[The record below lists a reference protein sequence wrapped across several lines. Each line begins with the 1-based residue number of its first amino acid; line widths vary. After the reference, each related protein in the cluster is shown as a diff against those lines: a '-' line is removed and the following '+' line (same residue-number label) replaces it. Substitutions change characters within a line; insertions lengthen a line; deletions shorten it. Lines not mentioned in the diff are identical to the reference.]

1 MLNRRE
7 LLIGGAAAGL
17 APVLPALA
25 DQAAPA
31 RLSESAKLRALF
43 DEFFQLSL
51 LRGPELATSLGLDKG
66 DLAGLKRRLRER
78 SPAAVARSAAE
89 TERQLTRLRSIDRA
103 ALPGADAVSYDTILF
118 TTEVRN
124 EGDRSFNYGGGGSG
138 EPYVLSQLSGSY
150 REVPDFLDTKHRIE
164 TVDDAEAY
172 LARLDEFA
180 RLMDEELELARH
192 DVGVGVTPPD
202 FAIDKAL
209 VQMRAFL
216 GTPADKATLVRSLVR
231 RAGAKN
237 LPGDWASRAEAS
249 YVGKI
254 LPALDRQAA
263 YLAELRGGAVHAAG
277 VGRLPQGADYY
288 RVSLKEA
295 TTSTLS
301 PDELHEQ
308 GLALV
313 AELSAQIGALLDA
326 QGVAGGVT
334 VGRRLAALRADPKF
348 LYDNTDSAKEK
359 LIADLNAKVAAVREK
374 LPAYFGA
381 LPKAGVEI
389 RRIPKEIEAGS
400 PGGYYEPGS
409 LDGAR
414 PGAYYINLRDT
425 AELARWK
432 LPTLT
437 YHESIPGHHLQITLA
452 NEMPDLPLIRKTT
465 WFSSHGEGWALY
477 AEQLAVEMG
486 MYDNDPLGRVGQLQ
500 AALFR
505 AVRLVVDTG
514 LHASDWSRERAIAYF
529 VDALGENESVA
540 ATEIERYCVWPGQA
554 CSYMVGKLTWMR
566 LRDEAKR
573 KLGAKFDL
581 REFHDAGLL
590 SGSLPLAV
598 LERVMGDYARASKI

>member
-17 APVLPALA
+17 APALPAFA

-43 DEFFQLSL
+43 DAFFQQHLQRS
-51 LRGPELATSLGLDKG
+51 PELATSLGLDKG
-66 DLAGLKRRLRER
+66 DLAGLKRRLSER
-78 SPAAVARSAAE
+78 SPAAVARNAAD
-89 TERQLTRLRSIDRA
+89 TERRLNELRSIDRA
-103 ALPGADAVSYDTILF
+103 ALPGPDAVSYDTVLF

-150 REVPDFLDTKHRIE
+150 REVPDFLDTKHRID

-172 LARLDEFA
+172 LARLDELA

-209 VQMRAFL
+209 VQMWAFL
-216 GTPADKATLVRSLVR
+216 GTPADKATLVQSLVR

-237 LPGDWASRAEAS
+237 LPGDWAGRAEAA

-263 YLAELRGGAVHAAG
+263 YLGELRGSAVHFAG
-277 VGRLPQGADYY
+277 VGRLPKGADYY
-288 RVSLKEA
+288 RVSLKES

-308 GLALV
+308 GRALV
-313 AELSAQIGALLDA
+313 AEHSAQIGALLDA
-326 QGVAGGVT
+326 RDVAGGVS

-348 LYDNTDSAKEK
+348 LYDNTDAAKEK

-465 WFSSHGEGWALY
+465 WFSSYGEGWALY

-486 MYDNDPLGRVGQLQ
+486 MYDDDPLGRVGQLQ

-514 LHASDWSRERAIAYF
+514 LHAMDWSRERAIAYF

-540 ATEIERYCVWPGQA
+540 VTEIERYCVWPGQA
-554 CSYMVGKLTWMR
+554 CSYMVGKLTWLR

-581 REFHDAGLL
+581 RAFHDAGLL
-590 SGSLPLAV
+590 SGSVPLSV
-598 LERVMGDYARASKI
+598 LERVIGDYASKN

>member
-17 APVLPALA
+17 APVLPAFA

-31 RLSESAKLRALF
+31 RVSESAKLRALF
-43 DEFFQLSL
+43 DEFFQQH
-51 LRGPELATSLGLDKG
+51 LRRSPELATSLGLDKG
-66 DLAGLKRRLRER
+66 DLAGLKRRLSER
-78 SPAAVARSAAE
+78 SPAAVARNAVD
-89 TERQLTRLRSIDRA
+89 TERRLNELRSIDRA

-150 REVPDFLDTKHRIE
+150 REVPDFLDTKHSIE

-180 RLMDEELELARH
+180 RLMDDELELARH

-216 GTPADKATLVRSLVR
+216 GTPADRATLVQSLVR

-237 LPGDWASRAEAS
+237 LPGDWAGRAEAA

-263 YLAELRGGAVHAAG
+263 YLAELRANAVHFAG
-277 VGRLPQGADYY
+277 VGRLPKGADYY
-288 RVSLKEA
+288 RVSLKES

-326 QGVAGGVT
+326 RGVAGGAN

-348 LYDNTDSAKEK
+348 LYDNTDAAKEK

-437 YHESIPGHHLQITLA
+437 YHELIPGHHLQITLA

-465 WFSSHGEGWALY
+465 WFSSYGEGWALY

-486 MYDNDPLGRVGQLQ
+486 MYDDDPLGRVGQLQ

-514 LHASDWSRERAIAYF
+514 LHARDWSRERAIAYF
-529 VDALGENESVA
+529 VDALGENETVA
-540 ATEIERYCVWPGQA
+540 VTEIERYCVWPGQA
-554 CSYMVGKLTWMR
+554 CSYMVGKLTWLR

-581 REFHDAGLL
+581 RAFHDAGLL
-590 SGSLPLAV
+590 SGSVPLPV
-598 LERVMGDYARASKI
+598 LERVIGDYASKS

>member
-17 APVLPALA
+17 APALPAFA

-43 DEFFQLSL
+43 DAFFQQHLQRS
-51 LRGPELATSLGLDKG
+51 PELATSLGLDKG
-66 DLAGLKRRLRER
+66 DLAGLKRRLSER
-78 SPAAVARSAAE
+78 SPAAVARNAAD
-89 TERQLTRLRSIDRA
+89 TERRLNELRSIDRA
-103 ALPGADAVSYDTILF
+103 ALPGPDAVSYDTVLF

-150 REVPDFLDTKHRIE
+150 REVPDFLDTKHRID

-209 VQMRAFL
+209 VQMWAFL
-216 GTPADKATLVRSLVR
+216 GTPADKATLVQSLVR

-237 LPGDWASRAEAS
+237 LPGDWAGRAEAA

-263 YLAELRGGAVHAAG
+263 YLGELRGSAVHFAG
-277 VGRLPQGADYY
+277 VGRLPKGADYY
-288 RVSLKEA
+288 RVSLKES

-308 GLALV
+308 GRALV
-313 AELSAQIGALLDA
+313 AEHSAQIGALLDA
-326 QGVAGGVT
+326 RDVAGGVS

-348 LYDNTDSAKEK
+348 LYDNTDAAKEK

-465 WFSSHGEGWALY
+465 WFSSYGEGWALY

-486 MYDNDPLGRVGQLQ
+486 MYDDDPLGRVGQLQ

-514 LHASDWSRERAIAYF
+514 LHAMDWSRERAIAYF

-540 ATEIERYCVWPGQA
+540 VTEIERYCVWPGQA
-554 CSYMVGKLTWMR
+554 CSYMVGKLTWLR

-581 REFHDAGLL
+581 RAFHDAGLL
-590 SGSLPLAV
+590 SGSVPLSV
-598 LERVMGDYARASKI
+598 LERVIGDYASKN

>member
-17 APVLPALA
+17 APALPAFA

-43 DEFFQLSL
+43 DAFFQQHLQRS
-51 LRGPELATSLGLDKG
+51 PELATSLGLDKG
-66 DLAGLKRRLRER
+66 DLAGLKRRLSER
-78 SPAAVARSAAE
+78 SPAAVARNAAD
-89 TERQLTRLRSIDRA
+89 TERRLNELRSIDRA
-103 ALPGADAVSYDTILF
+103 ALPGPDAVSYDTVLF

-150 REVPDFLDTKHRIE
+150 REVPDFLDTKHRID

-209 VQMRAFL
+209 VQMWAFL
-216 GTPADKATLVRSLVR
+216 GTPADKATLVQSLVR

-237 LPGDWASRAEAS
+237 LPGDWAGRAEAA

-263 YLAELRGGAVHAAG
+263 YLGELRGSAVHFAG
-277 VGRLPQGADYY
+277 VGRLPKGADYY
-288 RVSLKEA
+288 RVSLKES

-308 GLALV
+308 GRALV
-313 AELSAQIGALLDA
+313 AEHSAQIGALLDA
-326 QGVAGGVT
+326 RDVAGGVS

-348 LYDNTDSAKEK
+348 LYDNTDAAKEK

-465 WFSSHGEGWALY
+465 WFSSYGEGWALY

-486 MYDNDPLGRVGQLQ
+486 MYDDDPLGRVGQLQ

-514 LHASDWSRERAIAYF
+514 LHAMDWSRERAIAYF

-540 ATEIERYCVWPGQA
+540 VTEIERYCVWPGQA
-554 CSYMVGKLTWMR
+554 CSYMVGKLTWLR

-581 REFHDAGLL
+581 RAFHDAGLL
-590 SGSLPLAV
+590 SGSVPLPV
-598 LERVMGDYARASKI
+598 LERVIGDYASKS

>member
-17 APVLPALA
+17 APSLPAFA

-43 DEFFQLSL
+43 DAFFQQHLQRS
-51 LRGPELATSLGLDKG
+51 PELATSLGLDKG
-66 DLAGLKRRLRER
+66 DLAGLKRRLCER
-78 SPAAVARSAAE
+78 SPAAVARNAAD
-89 TERQLTRLRSIDRA
+89 TERRLNELRSIDRA
-103 ALPGADAVSYDTILF
+103 ALPGPDAVSYDTVLF

-150 REVPDFLDTKHRIE
+150 REVPDFLDTKHRID

-192 DVGVGVTPPD
+192 DVGVGVAPPD

-209 VQMRAFL
+209 VQMQAFL
-216 GTPADKATLVRSLVR
+216 GTPADKATLVQSLVR

-237 LPGDWASRAEAS
+237 LPGDWAGRAEAA

-263 YLAELRGGAVHAAG
+263 YLAELRGSAVHLAG
-277 VGRLPQGADYY
+277 VGRLPKGADYY
-288 RVSLKEA
+288 RVSLKES

-308 GLALV
+308 GRALV
-313 AELSAQIGALLDA
+313 AELSAQIGAWLDT
-326 QGVAGGVT
+326 QGVAGGVS

-348 LYDNTDSAKEK
+348 LYDNTEAAKEK
-359 LIADLNAKVAAVREK
+359 LVADLNAKVAAVREK

-465 WFSSHGEGWALY
+465 WFSSYGEGWALY

-486 MYDNDPLGRVGQLQ
+486 MYDDDPLGRVGQLQ

-514 LHASDWSRERAIAYF
+514 LHARDWSCERAIAYF

-540 ATEIERYCVWPGQA
+540 VTEIERYCVWPGQA
-554 CSYMVGKLTWMR
+554 CSYMVGKLTWLR
-566 LRDEAKR
+566 LREEAKR

-581 REFHDAGLL
+581 RAFHDAGLL
-590 SGSLPLAV
+590 SGSVPLSV
-598 LERVMGDYARASKI
+598 LERVIADYASKS

>member
-17 APVLPALA
+17 APALPAFA

-43 DEFFQLSL
+43 DAFFQQHLQRS
-51 LRGPELATSLGLDKG
+51 PELATSLGLDKG
-66 DLAGLKRRLRER
+66 DLAGLKRRLSER
-78 SPAAVARSAAE
+78 SPAAVARNAAD
-89 TERQLTRLRSIDRA
+89 TERRLNELRSIDRA
-103 ALPGADAVSYDTILF
+103 ALPGPDAVSYDTVLF

-150 REVPDFLDTKHRIE
+150 REVPDFLDTKHRID

-209 VQMRAFL
+209 VQMWAFL
-216 GTPADKATLVRSLVR
+216 GTPADKATLVQSLVR

-237 LPGDWASRAEAS
+237 LPGDWAGRAEAA

-263 YLAELRGGAVHAAG
+263 YLGELRGSAVHFAG
-277 VGRLPQGADYY
+277 VGRLPKGADYY
-288 RVSLKEA
+288 RVSLKES

-308 GLALV
+308 GRALV

-326 QGVAGGVT
+326 RDVAGGVS

-348 LYDNTDSAKEK
+348 LYDNTDAAKEK

-465 WFSSHGEGWALY
+465 WFSSYGEGWALY

-486 MYDNDPLGRVGQLQ
+486 MYDDDPLGRVGQLQ

-514 LHASDWSRERAIAYF
+514 LHAMDWSRERAIAYF

-540 ATEIERYCVWPGQA
+540 VTEIERYCVWPGQA
-554 CSYMVGKLTWMR
+554 CSYIVGKLTWLR

-581 REFHDAGLL
+581 RAFHDAGLL
-590 SGSLPLAV
+590 SGSVPLSV
-598 LERVMGDYARASKI
+598 LERVIGDYASKN

>member
-17 APVLPALA
+17 APSLPAFA

-43 DEFFQLSL
+43 DEFFQQHL
-51 LRGPELATSLGLDKG
+51 LRSPELATSLGLDKG
-66 DLAGLKRRLRER
+66 DLAGLKRRLCER
-78 SPAAVARSAAE
+78 SPAAVARNAAD
-89 TERQLTRLRSIDRA
+89 TERRLNELRSIDRA
-103 ALPGADAVSYDTILF
+103 ALPGPDAVSYDTVLF

-150 REVPDFLDTKHRIE
+150 REVPDFLDTKHRID

-192 DVGVGVTPPD
+192 DVGVGVAPPD

-209 VQMRAFL
+209 VQMQAFL
-216 GTPADKATLVRSLVR
+216 GTPADKATLVQSLVR

-237 LPGDWASRAEAS
+237 LPGDWAGRAEAA

-263 YLAELRGGAVHAAG
+263 YLAELRGSAVHFAG
-277 VGRLPQGADYY
+277 VGRLPKGADYY
-288 RVSLKEA
+288 RVSLKES

-308 GLALV
+308 GRALV
-313 AELSAQIGALLDA
+313 AELSAQIGALLDT
-326 QGVAGGVT
+326 QGVAGGVS

-348 LYDNTDSAKEK
+348 LYDNTDAAKEK

-465 WFSSHGEGWALY
+465 WFSSYGEGWALY

-486 MYDNDPLGRVGQLQ
+486 MYDDDPLGRVGQLQ

-514 LHASDWSRERAIAYF
+514 LHARDWSRERAIAYF

-540 ATEIERYCVWPGQA
+540 VTEIERYCVWPGQA
-554 CSYMVGKLTWMR
+554 CSYMVGKLTWLR

-581 REFHDAGLL
+581 RAFHDAGLL
-590 SGSLPLAV
+590 SGSVPLSV
-598 LERVMGDYARASKI
+598 LERVIGDYASKS

>member
-17 APVLPALA
+17 APALPAFA

-43 DEFFQLSL
+43 DAFFQQHLQRS
-51 LRGPELATSLGLDKG
+51 PELATSLGLDKG
-66 DLAGLKRRLRER
+66 DLAGLKRRLSER
-78 SPAAVARSAAE
+78 SPAAVARNAAD
-89 TERQLTRLRSIDRA
+89 TERRLNELRSIDRA
-103 ALPGADAVSYDTILF
+103 ALPGPDAVSYDTVLF

-150 REVPDFLDTKHRIE
+150 REVPDFLDTKHRID

-209 VQMRAFL
+209 VQMWAFL
-216 GTPADKATLVRSLVR
+216 GTPADKATLVQSLVR

-237 LPGDWASRAEAS
+237 LPGDWAGRAEAA

-263 YLAELRGGAVHAAG
+263 YLGELRGSAVHFAG
-277 VGRLPQGADYY
+277 VGRLPKGADYY
-288 RVSLKEA
+288 RVSLKES

-308 GLALV
+308 GRALV

-326 QGVAGGVT
+326 RDVAGGVS

-348 LYDNTDSAKEK
+348 LYDNTDAAKEK

-465 WFSSHGEGWALY
+465 WFSSYGEGWALY

-486 MYDNDPLGRVGQLQ
+486 MYDDDPLGRVGQLQ

-514 LHASDWSRERAIAYF
+514 LHAMDWSRERAIAYF

-540 ATEIERYCVWPGQA
+540 VTEIERYCVWPGQA
-554 CSYMVGKLTWMR
+554 CSYMVGKLTWLR

-581 REFHDAGLL
+581 RAFHDAALL
-590 SGSLPLAV
+590 SGSVPLSV
-598 LERVMGDYARASKI
+598 LERVIGDYASKN

>member
-17 APVLPALA
+17 APALPAFA

-43 DEFFQLSL
+43 DAFFQQHLQRS
-51 LRGPELATSLGLDKG
+51 PELATSLGLDKG
-66 DLAGLKRRLRER
+66 DLAGLKRRLSER
-78 SPAAVARSAAE
+78 SPAAVARNAAD
-89 TERQLTRLRSIDRA
+89 TERRLNELRSIDRA
-103 ALPGADAVSYDTILF
+103 ALPGPDAVSYDTVLF

-150 REVPDFLDTKHRIE
+150 REVPDFLDTKHRID

-209 VQMRAFL
+209 VQMWAFL
-216 GTPADKATLVRSLVR
+216 GTPADKATLVQSLVR

-237 LPGDWASRAEAS
+237 LPGDWAGRAEAA

-263 YLAELRGGAVHAAG
+263 YLGELRGSAVHFAG
-277 VGRLPQGADYY
+277 VGRLPKGADYY
-288 RVSLKEA
+288 RVSLKES

-308 GLALV
+308 GRALV
-313 AELSAQIGALLDA
+313 AEHSAQIGALLDA
-326 QGVAGGVT
+326 RDVAGGVS

-348 LYDNTDSAKEK
+348 LYDNTDAAKEK
-359 LIADLNAKVAAVREK
+359 LIADLNTKVAAVREK

-465 WFSSHGEGWALY
+465 WFSSYGEGWALY

-486 MYDNDPLGRVGQLQ
+486 MYDDDPLGRVGQLQ

-514 LHASDWSRERAIAYF
+514 LHAMDWSRERAIAYF

-540 ATEIERYCVWPGQA
+540 VTEIERYCVWPGQA
-554 CSYMVGKLTWMR
+554 CSYMVGKLTWLR

-581 REFHDAGLL
+581 RAFHDAGLL
-590 SGSLPLAV
+590 SGSVSLSV
-598 LERVMGDYARASKI
+598 LERVIGDYASKN

>member
-17 APVLPALA
+17 APALPAFA

-43 DEFFQLSL
+43 DAFFQQHLQRS
-51 LRGPELATSLGLDKG
+51 PELATSLGLDKG
-66 DLAGLKRRLRER
+66 DLAGLKRRLSER
-78 SPAAVARSAAE
+78 SPAAVARNAAD
-89 TERQLTRLRSIDRA
+89 TERRLNELRSIDRA
-103 ALPGADAVSYDTILF
+103 ALPGPDAVSYDTVLF

-150 REVPDFLDTKHRIE
+150 REVPDFLDTKHRID

-209 VQMRAFL
+209 VQMWAFL
-216 GTPADKATLVRSLVR
+216 GTPADKATLVQSLVR

-237 LPGDWASRAEAS
+237 LPGDWAGRAEAA

-263 YLAELRGGAVHAAG
+263 YLGELRGSAVHFAG
-277 VGRLPQGADYY
+277 VGRLPKGADYY
-288 RVSLKEA
+288 RVSLKES

-308 GLALV
+308 GRALV
-313 AELSAQIGALLDA
+313 AEHSAQIGALLDA
-326 QGVAGGVT
+326 RDVAGGVS

-348 LYDNTDSAKEK
+348 LYDNTDAAKEK

-465 WFSSHGEGWALY
+465 WFSSYGEGWALY

-486 MYDNDPLGRVGQLQ
+486 MYDDDPLGRVGQLQ

-514 LHASDWSRERAIAYF
+514 LHARDWSRERAIAYF

-540 ATEIERYCVWPGQA
+540 VTEIERYCVWPGQA
-554 CSYMVGKLTWMR
+554 CSYMVGKLTWLR

-581 REFHDAGLL
+581 RAFHDAGLL
-590 SGSLPLAV
+590 SGSVPLSV
-598 LERVMGDYARASKI
+598 LERVIGDYASKN

>member
-17 APVLPALA
+17 APTLPAFA
-25 DQAAPA
+25 DQAVPA

-43 DEFFQLSL
+43 DEFFQRSL
-51 LRGPELATSLGLDKG
+51 LRSPELATSLGVDKG
-66 DLAGLKRRLRER
+66 DLAGLKRRLSER
-78 SPAAVARSAAE
+78 SPAAVARNAAD
-89 TERQLTRLRSIDRA
+89 TERRLNQLRSIDRA
-103 ALPGADAVSYDTILF
+103 ALPGADAVSYDTVLF

-192 DVGVGVTPPD
+192 DVGVGVAPPD

-209 VQMRAFL
+209 AQMRAFL
-216 GTPADKATLVRSLVR
+216 ETPADKATLVQSLVR

-237 LPGDWASRAEAS
+237 LTGDWAARAEAA
-249 YVGKI
+249 YIGKI

-263 YLAELRGGAVHAAG
+263 YLAELRASAVHFAG
-277 VGRLPQGADYY
+277 VGRLPRGADYY
-288 RVSLKEA
+288 RVSLKES
-295 TTSTLS
+295 TTSTRS
-301 PDELHEQ
+301 PDELHDQ

-326 QGVAGGVT
+326 QGVAGGAN
-334 VGRRLAALRADPKF
+334 VGRRLAALRADPNF
-348 LYDNTDSAKEK
+348 LYDNTDAVKEK

-465 WFSSHGEGWALY
+465 WFSSYGEGWALY

-486 MYDNDPLGRVGQLQ
+486 MYDDDPLGRVGQLQ

-505 AVRLVVDTG
+505 AARLVVDTG
-514 LHASDWSRERAIAYF
+514 LHARDWSRERAIAYF
-529 VDALGENESVA
+529 VDTLGENESVA
-540 ATEIERYCVWPGQA
+540 TTEIERYCVWPGQA
-554 CSYMVGKLTWMR
+554 CSYMVGKLTWLR

-581 REFHDAGLL
+581 RAFHDAGLL
-590 SGSLPLAV
+590 SGSVPLPV
-598 LERVMGDYARASKI
+598 LERVIGDYASKS

>member
-1 MLNRRE
+1 MFNRRE
-7 LLIGGAAAGL
+7 LLIGAAAAGL
-17 APVLPALA
+17 APALPAFA

-31 RLSESAKLRALF
+31 RVSESAKLRALF
-43 DEFFQLSL
+43 DAFFQQRL
-51 LRGPELATSLGLDKG
+51 LRSPELATSLGLDKG
-66 DLAGLKRRLRER
+66 DLAGLKRRLGER
-78 SPAAVARSAAE
+78 SPAAVARHAAE
-89 TERQLTRLRSIDRA
+89 TEQQLAQLRSIDRA
-103 ALPGADAVSYDTILF
+103 ALPGADAVSYDTVLF

-192 DVGVGVTPPD
+192 DVGVGVAPPD

-216 GTPADKATLVRSLVR
+216 GTPADKTTLVQSLVR

-237 LPGDWASRAEAS
+237 LPGDWAGRAEAA
-249 YVGKI
+249 YIGKI
-254 LPALDRQAA
+254 LPALDRQAT
-263 YLAELRGGAVHAAG
+263 YLAELGGSAVHLAG
-277 VGRLPQGADYY
+277 VGRLPKGADYY
-288 RVSLKEA
+288 RVSLKES

-301 PDELHEQ
+301 PEELHEQ

-326 QGVAGGVT
+326 QGVAGGAS

-348 LYDNTDSAKEK
+348 LYDNTDAAKEK
-359 LIADLNAKVAAVREK
+359 LIADLNTKVAAVREK

-452 NEMPDLPLIRKTT
+452 NEMPDLPLIRKAT
-465 WFSSHGEGWALY
+465 WFSSYGEGWALY

-486 MYDNDPLGRVGQLQ
+486 MYDDDPLGRVGQLQ

-514 LHASDWSRERAIAYF
+514 LHAGDWSRERAIAYF

-540 ATEIERYCVWPGQA
+540 TTEIERYCVWPGQA
-554 CSYMVGKLTWMR
+554 CSYMVGKLTWLR

-581 REFHDAGLL
+581 RAFHDAGLL
-590 SGSLPLAV
+590 SGSVPLPV
-598 LERVMGDYARASKI
+598 LERVIGGYASKS

>member
-17 APVLPALA
+17 ASALPAVA

-31 RLSESAKLRALF
+31 PVSESAKLRALF
-43 DEFFQLSL
+43 DGFFQQQLW
-51 LRGPELATSLGLDKG
+51 RNPELATSLGLDKG
-66 DLAGLKRRLRER
+66 DLAALKSRLSER
-78 SPAAVARSAAE
+78 SPAAVARNAAE
-89 TERQLTRLRSIDRA
+89 TERRLAELRSIDRA
-103 ALPGADAVSYDTILF
+103 ALPGADAVSYDTVLF
-118 TTEVRN
+118 TTEVQN

-138 EPYVLSQLSGSY
+138 QPYVLSQLSGSY
-150 REVPDFLDTKHRIE
+150 REAPDFLDTKHRIE
-164 TVDDAEAY
+164 TVEDAEAY
-172 LARLDEFA
+172 LERLDAFA
-180 RLMDEELELARH
+180 RVMDEELELARH

-209 VQMRAFL
+209 KQMRAFL
-216 GTPADKATLVRSLVR
+216 GTPADKATLVQSLVR
-231 RAGAKN
+231 RAGKKN
-237 LPGDWASRAEAS
+237 LPGDWAGRAEAA

-254 LPALDRQAA
+254 LPALDRQAV
-263 YLAELRGGAVHAAG
+263 YLAELRGSAVHAAG
-277 VGRLPQGADYY
+277 VGRLPKGADYY
-288 RVSLKEA
+288 RVSLKES

-313 AELSAQIGALLDA
+313 AELSSQIDALLSA
-326 QGVAGGVT
+326 RGVAGGAS
-334 VGRRLAALRADPKF
+334 VGRRLAALGADPKF
-348 LYDNTDSAKEK
+348 LYDNTDAAKET
-359 LIADLNAKVAAVREK
+359 LIADLNARVAAVREK

-381 LPKAGVEI
+381 LPKAAVEI

-452 NEMPDLPLIRKTT
+452 NEVQDLPLIRKTT
-465 WFSSHGEGWALY
+465 WFSSYGEGWALY

-486 MYDNDPLGRVGQLQ
+486 MYDDDPLGRVGQLQ

-514 LHASDWSRERAIAYF
+514 LHARDWSRERAIAYF
-529 VDALGENESVA
+529 VDALGDNESVA
-540 ATEIERYCVWPGQA
+540 ETEIERYCVWPGQA
-554 CSYMVGKLTWMR
+554 CSYMVGKLTWLR

-581 REFHDAGLL
+581 RKFHDAGLL
-590 SGSLPLAV
+590 SGSVPLPV
-598 LERVMGDYARASKI
+598 LERVIDDYASKG

>member
-17 APVLPALA
+17 APALPAFA

-31 RLSESAKLRALF
+31 RVSESAKLRALF
-43 DEFFQLSL
+43 DEFFQQHL
-51 LRGPELATSLGLDKG
+51 LRSPELATSLGLDKG
-66 DLAGLKRRLRER
+66 DLAGLKRRLSER
-78 SPAAVARSAAE
+78 SPAAVARNAAD
-89 TERQLTRLRSIDRA
+89 TERRLDELRSIDRA
-103 ALPGADAVSYDTILF
+103 ALPGADAVSYDTVLF

-216 GTPADKATLVRSLVR
+216 GTPADKATLVQSLVR

-237 LPGDWASRAEAS
+237 LPGDWAGRAEAA

-263 YLAELRGGAVHAAG
+263 YLAELRGNAVHFAG
-277 VGRLPQGADYY
+277 VGRLPKGADYY
-288 RVSLKEA
+288 RVSLKES

-326 QGVAGGVT
+326 RGVAGGAN

-348 LYDNTDSAKEK
+348 LYDNTDAAKEK

-437 YHESIPGHHLQITLA
+437 YHELIPGHHLQITLA

-465 WFSSHGEGWALY
+465 WFSSYGEGWALY

-486 MYDNDPLGRVGQLQ
+486 MYDDDPLGRVGQLQ

-514 LHASDWSRERAIAYF
+514 LHARDWSRERAIAYF
-529 VDALGENESVA
+529 VDALGENETVA
-540 ATEIERYCVWPGQA
+540 VTEIERYCVWPGQA
-554 CSYMVGKLTWMR
+554 CSYMVGKLTWLR

-581 REFHDAGLL
+581 RAFHDAGLL
-590 SGSLPLAV
+590 SGSVPLPV
-598 LERVMGDYARASKI
+598 LERVIGDYASKG

>member
-17 APVLPALA
+17 APALPAFA

-43 DEFFQLSL
+43 DAFFQQHLQRS
-51 LRGPELATSLGLDKG
+51 PELATSLGLDKG
-66 DLAGLKRRLRER
+66 DLAGLKRRLSER
-78 SPAAVARSAAE
+78 SPAAVARNAAD
-89 TERQLTRLRSIDRA
+89 TERRLNELRSIDRA
-103 ALPGADAVSYDTILF
+103 ALPGPDAVSYDTVLF

-150 REVPDFLDTKHRIE
+150 REVPDFLDTKHRID

-209 VQMRAFL
+209 VQMWAFL
-216 GTPADKATLVRSLVR
+216 GTPADKATLVQSLVR

-237 LPGDWASRAEAS
+237 LPGDWAARAEAA
-249 YVGKI
+249 YVSKI

-263 YLAELRGGAVHAAG
+263 YLAELRGSAVHFAG
-277 VGRLPQGADYY
+277 VGRLPKGADYY
-288 RVSLKEA
+288 RVSLKES

-308 GLALV
+308 GRALV
-313 AELSAQIGALLDA
+313 AEHSAQIGALLDA
-326 QGVAGGVT
+326 RDVAGGVS

-348 LYDNTDSAKEK
+348 LYDNTDAAKEK

-465 WFSSHGEGWALY
+465 WFSSYGEGWALY

-486 MYDNDPLGRVGQLQ
+486 MYDDDPLGRVGQLQ

-514 LHASDWSRERAIAYF
+514 LHAMDWSRERAIAYF

-540 ATEIERYCVWPGQA
+540 VTEIERYCVWPGQA
-554 CSYMVGKLTWMR
+554 CSYMVGKLTWLR

-581 REFHDAGLL
+581 RAFHDAGLL
-590 SGSLPLAV
+590 SGSVSLSV
-598 LERVMGDYARASKI
+598 LERVIGDYASKN

>member
-17 APVLPALA
+17 APVLPAFA

-31 RLSESAKLRALF
+31 RVSESAKLRALF
-43 DEFFQLSL
+43 DEFFQQHL
-51 LRGPELATSLGLDKG
+51 LRSPELATSLGLDKG
-66 DLAGLKRRLRER
+66 DLAGLKRRLSER
-78 SPAAVARSAAE
+78 SPAAVARNAVD
-89 TERQLTRLRSIDRA
+89 TERRLNELRSIDRA
-103 ALPGADAVSYDTILF
+103 ALPGADAVSYDTVLF

-180 RLMDEELELARH
+180 RLMDDELELARH

-216 GTPADKATLVRSLVR
+216 GTPPDRATLVQSLVR

-237 LPGDWASRAEAS
+237 LPGDWAGRAEAA

-263 YLAELRGGAVHAAG
+263 YLAELRGNAVHFAG
-277 VGRLPQGADYY
+277 VGRLPKGADYY
-288 RVSLKEA
+288 RVSLKES

-326 QGVAGGVT
+326 RGVAGGAN

-348 LYDNTDSAKEK
+348 LYDNTDAAKEK

-437 YHESIPGHHLQITLA
+437 YHELIPGHHLQITLA

-465 WFSSHGEGWALY
+465 WFSSYGEGWALY

-486 MYDNDPLGRVGQLQ
+486 MYDDDPLGRVGQLQ

-514 LHASDWSRERAIAYF
+514 LHARDWSRERAIAYF

-540 ATEIERYCVWPGQA
+540 MTEIERYCVWPGQA
-554 CSYMVGKLTWMR
+554 CSYMVGKLTWLR

-581 REFHDAGLL
+581 RAFHDAGLL
-590 SGSLPLAV
+590 SGSVPLPV
-598 LERVMGDYARASKI
+598 LERVIGDYASKG

>member
-17 APVLPALA
+17 APSLPAFA

-43 DEFFQLSL
+43 DAFFQQHLQRS
-51 LRGPELATSLGLDKG
+51 PELATSLGLDKG
-66 DLAGLKRRLRER
+66 DLAGLKRRLCER
-78 SPAAVARSAAE
+78 SPAAVARNTAD
-89 TERQLTRLRSIDRA
+89 TERRLNELRSIDRA
-103 ALPGADAVSYDTILF
+103 ALPGPDAVSYDTVLF

-150 REVPDFLDTKHRIE
+150 REVPDFLDTKHRID

-192 DVGVGVTPPD
+192 DVGVGVAPPD

-209 VQMRAFL
+209 VQMQAFL
-216 GTPADKATLVRSLVR
+216 GTPADKATLVQSLVR

-237 LPGDWASRAEAS
+237 LPGDWAGRAEAA

-263 YLAELRGGAVHAAG
+263 YLAELRGSAVHLAG
-277 VGRLPQGADYY
+277 VGRLPKGADYY
-288 RVSLKEA
+288 RVSLKES

-308 GLALV
+308 GRALV

-326 QGVAGGVT
+326 QGVAGGVS

-348 LYDNTDSAKEK
+348 LYDNTEAAKEK
-359 LIADLNAKVAAVREK
+359 LVADLNAKVAAVREK

-465 WFSSHGEGWALY
+465 WFSSYGEGWALY

-486 MYDNDPLGRVGQLQ
+486 MYDDDPLGRVGQLQ

-514 LHASDWSRERAIAYF
+514 LHARDWSRERAIAYF

-540 ATEIERYCVWPGQA
+540 VTEIERYCVWPGQA
-554 CSYMVGKLTWMR
+554 CSYMVGKLTWLR
-566 LRDEAKR
+566 LREEAKR

-581 REFHDAGLL
+581 RAFHDAGLL
-590 SGSLPLAV
+590 SGSVPLSV
-598 LERVMGDYARASKI
+598 LERVIADYASKS

>member
-17 APVLPALA
+17 APSLPAFA

-43 DEFFQLSL
+43 DEFFQQHL
-51 LRGPELATSLGLDKG
+51 LRSPELATSLGLDKG
-66 DLAGLKRRLRER
+66 DLAGLKRRLCER
-78 SPAAVARSAAE
+78 SPAAVARNAAD
-89 TERQLTRLRSIDRA
+89 TERRLNELRSIDRA
-103 ALPGADAVSYDTILF
+103 ALPGPDAVSYDTVLF

-150 REVPDFLDTKHRIE
+150 REVPDFLDTKHRID

-192 DVGVGVTPPD
+192 DVGVGVAPPD

-209 VQMRAFL
+209 VQMQAFL
-216 GTPADKATLVRSLVR
+216 GTPADKATLVQSLVR

-237 LPGDWASRAEAS
+237 LPGDWAGRAEAA

-263 YLAELRGGAVHAAG
+263 YLAELRGSAVHLAG
-277 VGRLPQGADYY
+277 VGRLPEGADYY
-288 RVSLKEA
+288 RVSLKES

-308 GLALV
+308 GRALV
-313 AELSAQIGALLDA
+313 AELSAQIGAMLDT
-326 QGVAGGVT
+326 QGVAGGVS

-348 LYDNTDSAKEK
+348 LYDNTDAAKEK

-465 WFSSHGEGWALY
+465 WFSSYGEGWALY

-486 MYDNDPLGRVGQLQ
+486 MYDDDPLGRVGQLQ

-514 LHASDWSRERAIAYF
+514 LHARDWSRERAIAYF

-540 ATEIERYCVWPGQA
+540 VTEIERYCVWPGQA
-554 CSYMVGKLTWMR
+554 CSYMVGKLTWLR

-581 REFHDAGLL
+581 RAFHDAGLL
-590 SGSLPLAV
+590 SGSVPLSV
-598 LERVMGDYARASKI
+598 LERVIGDYASKS

>member
-17 APVLPALA
+17 APALPAFA

-43 DEFFQLSL
+43 DEFFQRGL
-51 LRGPELATSLGLDKG
+51 LRSPELATSLGLDKG
-66 DLAGLKRRLRER
+66 DLAGLKRRLSER
-78 SPAAVARSAAE
+78 SPAAVARNAAD
-89 TERQLTRLRSIDRA
+89 TERRLNELWSIDRA
-103 ALPGADAVSYDTILF
+103 ALPGADAVSYDTVLF

-192 DVGVGVTPPD
+192 DVGVGVAPPD

-216 GTPADKATLVRSLVR
+216 GTPPDKATLVQSLVR
-231 RAGAKN
+231 RAGAKI
-237 LPGDWASRAEAS
+237 LPGDWAGRAEAA

-263 YLAELRGGAVHAAG
+263 YLAELRGSAVHFAG
-277 VGRLPQGADYY
+277 VGRLPKGADYY
-288 RVSLKEA
+288 RVSLKES

-313 AELSAQIGALLDA
+313 AELSAQIGALLDT
-326 QGVAGGVT
+326 QGVAGGAS
-334 VGRRLAALRADPKF
+334 VGRRLAALRGDPKF
-348 LYDNTDSAKEK
+348 LYENTDAAKEK
-359 LIADLNAKVAAVREK
+359 LIADLNSKVAAVREK

-381 LPKAGVEI
+381 LPKAAVEI

-465 WFSSHGEGWALY
+465 WFSSYGEGWALY

-486 MYDNDPLGRVGQLQ
+486 MYDDDPLGRVGQLQ

-514 LHASDWSRERAIAYF
+514 LHARDWSRERAIAYF
-529 VDALGENESVA
+529 VDALGENETVA
-540 ATEIERYCVWPGQA
+540 VTEIERYCVWPGQA
-554 CSYMVGKLTWMR
+554 CSYMVGKLTWLR

-581 REFHDAGLL
+581 RAFHDAGLL
-590 SGSLPLAV
+590 SGSVPLPV
-598 LERVMGDYARASKI
+598 LERVIGDYASKS

>member
-17 APVLPALA
+17 APALPAFA

-43 DEFFQLSL
+43 DGFFQQHL
-51 LRGPELATSLGLDKG
+51 LRSPELATSLGLDKG
-66 DLAGLKRRLRER
+66 DLAGLKRRLSER
-78 SPAAVARSAAE
+78 SPAAVARNAAD
-89 TERQLTRLRSIDRA
+89 TERRLNELRSIDRA
-103 ALPGADAVSYDTILF
+103 ALPGPDAVSYDTVLF

-150 REVPDFLDTKHRIE
+150 REVPDFLDTKHRID

-192 DVGVGVTPPD
+192 DVGVGVAPPD

-209 VQMRAFL
+209 VQMRVFL
-216 GTPADKATLVRSLVR
+216 GTPADKATLVQSLVR

-237 LPGDWASRAEAS
+237 LPGDWEARAEAA

-263 YLAELRGGAVHAAG
+263 YLAELRGSAVHFAG
-277 VGRLPQGADYY
+277 VGRLPKGADYY
-288 RVSLKEA
+288 RVSLKES

-308 GLALV
+308 GRALV

-326 QGVAGGVT
+326 GDVAGGVS

-348 LYDNTDSAKEK
+348 LYDNTDAAKEK

-374 LPAYFGA
+374 LPTYFGA

-389 RRIPKEIEAGS
+389 RRVPKEIEAGS

-452 NEMPDLPLIRKTT
+452 NEMPGLPLIRKTT
-465 WFSSHGEGWALY
+465 WFSSYGEGWALY

-486 MYDNDPLGRVGQLQ
+486 MYDDDPLGRVGQLQ

-514 LHASDWSRERAIAYF
+514 LHAMDWSRERAIAYF
-529 VDALGENESVA
+529 VDALGDNESVA
-540 ATEIERYCVWPGQA
+540 TTEIERYCVWPGQA
-554 CSYMVGKLTWMR
+554 CSYMVGKLTWLR

-581 REFHDAGLL
+581 RAFHDAGLL
-590 SGSLPLAV
+590 SGSVPLPV
-598 LERVMGDYARASKI
+598 LERVIGDYASKS

>member
-17 APVLPALA
+17 APVLPAFA
-25 DQAAPA
+25 DQAAPV
-31 RLSESAKLRALF
+31 SESAKLRALF
-43 DEFFQLSL
+43 DKFFQQHLQRS
-51 LRGPELATSLGLDKG
+51 PELATSLGLDKG
-66 DLAGLKRRLRER
+66 DLAGLKRRLSER
-78 SPAAVARSAAE
+78 SPAAVARNAAD
-89 TERQLTRLRSIDRA
+89 TERRLDELRSIDRA
-103 ALPGADAVSYDTILF
+103 ALPGADAVSYDTVLF

-209 VQMRAFL
+209 VQMRALL
-216 GTPADKATLVRSLVR
+216 GTPADKATLVQSLAR

-237 LPGDWASRAEAS
+237 LPGDWAGRAEAA

-254 LPALDRQAA
+254 LPALDRQAD
-263 YLAELRGGAVHAAG
+263 YLVQLRANAVHFAG
-277 VGRLPQGADYY
+277 VGRLPKGADYY
-288 RVSLKEA
+288 RVSLKEN

-308 GLALV
+308 GVALV
-313 AELSAQIGALLDA
+313 AELSAQIDASLDA
-326 QGVAGGVT
+326 RGVAGGVN

-348 LYDNTDSAKEK
+348 LYDNTDAAKEK

-381 LPKAGVEI
+381 LPKAAVEI

-486 MYDNDPLGRVGQLQ
+486 MYDDDPLGRVGQLQ

-514 LHASDWSRERAIAYF
+514 LHARDWSRERAIAYF
-529 VDALGENESVA
+529 VDALGENETVA
-540 ATEIERYCVWPGQA
+540 VTEIERYCVWPGQA
-554 CSYMVGKLTWMR
+554 CSYMVGKLTWLR

-581 REFHDAGLL
+581 RAFHDAGLL
-590 SGSLPLAV
+590 SGSVPLPV
-598 LERVMGDYARASKI
+598 LERVIGDYASKG

>member
-1 MLNRRE
+1 M
-7 LLIGGAAAGL
+7 GGAAAGL
-17 APVLPALA
+17 APALPAFA

-31 RLSESAKLRALF
+31 RVSESAKLRALF
-43 DEFFQLSL
+43 DAFFQQRL
-51 LRGPELATSLGLDKG
+51 LRSPELATSLGLDKG
-66 DLAGLKRRLRER
+66 DLAGLKRRLSER
-78 SPAAVARSAAE
+78 SPAAVARNAAD
-89 TERQLTRLRSIDRA
+89 TERRLSELRSIDRA
-103 ALPGADAVSYDTILF
+103 ALPGADAVSYDTVLF

-192 DVGVGVTPPD
+192 DVGVGVAPPD

-209 VQMRAFL
+209 VQMRVFL
-216 GTPADKATLVRSLVR
+216 GTPADKATLVQSLVR

-237 LPGDWASRAEAS
+237 LPGDWAARAEAA

-263 YLAELRGGAVHAAG
+263 YLGELRGSAVHLAG
-277 VGRLPQGADYY
+277 VGRLPKGADYY
-288 RVSLKEA
+288 RVSLKES

-326 QGVAGGVT
+326 RGVAGGAS

-348 LYDNTDSAKEK
+348 LYDNTDAAKEK
-359 LIADLNAKVAAVREK
+359 LIADLNAKVAAAREK

-425 AELARWK
+425 AELPRWK

-452 NEMPDLPLIRKTT
+452 NEMPDLPLIRKAT
-465 WFSSHGEGWALY
+465 WFSSYGEGWALY

-486 MYDNDPLGRVGQLQ
+486 MYDDDPLGRVGQLQ
-500 AALFR
+500 GALFR

-514 LHASDWSRERAIAYF
+514 LHARDWSRERAIAYF
-529 VDALGENESVA
+529 VDALGDNESVA
-540 ATEIERYCVWPGQA
+540 VTEIERYCVWPGQA
-554 CSYMVGKLTWMR
+554 CSYMVGKLTWLR

-581 REFHDAGLL
+581 RAFHDAGLL
-590 SGSLPLAV
+590 SGSVPLPV
-598 LERVMGDYARASKI
+598 LERVIGDYVSKS